1 MIRPTT
7 QNGLLLLFFIGCLSA
22 VGCHKEDIVPS
33 ASKSVLN
40 IEKPLDGIPATGAIP
55 LKNMFGVDSYAWD
68 FLQNPANLN
77 DVSQIY
83 EPKMALINNFSAV
96 RQYLQWSK
104 IEYTKGDYTFNP
116 SHDGGWNLDII
127 NQRCKQNGIVML
139 ADIKDQP
146 RWLMYTYPYTEWN
159 TQNIPMPYGA
169 VRNDPASYILQAKA
183 AFQFAARY
191 GSNTNIDSSLVQVA
205 TWSRWPNDPA
215 NVLQIGLN
223 TVNYIEC
230 DNERDKWWLGPA
242 AQQTPEEYAA
252 NLSAFY
258 DGNMGKLGPGVGVKT
273 ADPNIKVVMGGLATA
288 NVAYVQAMIAWCKQ
302 NRGLKADGSVNLCFD
317 VINYHWY
324 SNDGNVLTNT
334 VATTGVAPEL
344 NPGGAIADGFVQ
356 LAASLPSHPEVW
368 ITEAGYDIN
377 PQSTQRA
384 IAIGNKSVQVTQ
396 ADWNLRTA
404 LMYMRHGVNRLFFYQ
419 LFDDLING
427 PVTFQ
432 TAGMANADVT
442 PRPAL
447 YYIAQVS
454 QLMGNYVYGG
464 TLNSDPLVDKYTSG
478 SHTIYVLTIP
488 DQTGRTGQ
496 YTLNL
501 GASTQAIIYTLNPAS
516 TAITKTQVPVINGQ
530 LTLTVTETP
539 SFVQGL

>member
-1 MIRPTT
+1 
-7 QNGLLLLFFIGCLSA
+7 
-22 VGCHKEDIVPS
+22 
-33 ASKSVLN
+33 
-40 IEKPLDGIPATGAIP
+40 
-55 LKNMFGVDSYAWD
+55 
-68 FLQNPANLN
+68 
-77 DVSQIY
+77 
-83 EPKMALINNFSAV
+83 
-96 RQYLQWSK
+96 
-104 IEYTKGDYTFNP
+104 
-116 SHDGGWNLDII
+116 
-127 NQRCKQNGIVML
+127 
-139 ADIKDQP
+139 
-146 RWLMYTYPYTEWN
+146 
-159 TQNIPMPYGA
+159 
-169 VRNDPASYILQAKA
+169 
-183 AFQFAARY
+183 
-191 GSNTNIDSSLVQVA
+191 
-205 TWSRWPNDPA
+205 
-215 NVLQIGLN
+215 
-223 TVNYIEC
+223 
-230 DNERDKWWLGPA
+230 
-242 AQQTPEEYAA
+242 
-252 NLSAFY
+252 
-258 DGNMGKLGPGVGVKT
+258 MGKLGPGVGVKT